1 MFGKKKI
8 ISQNRVDCLISA
20 DTIIDGNIIFS
31 GGLRIDGV
39 VTGNISVAEG
49 KSGTL
54 IVSEQARVD
63 GLVTVSHAVI
73 NGEVRGAIIT
83 EEYLQLEASARID
96 GDITYQKIEMHHGA
110 VVSGKLMHVNG
121 INGSEYVENQVS

>member
-1 MFGKKKI
+1 MFNKKKTV
-8 ISQNRVDCLISA
+8 SQNRVDCLVSA
-20 DTIIDGNIIFS
+20 DTTIDGNIIFS
-31 GGLRIDGV
+31 GGLRIDGI

-54 IVSEQARVD
+54 IISEHARVD

-83 EEYLQLEASARID
+83 DEYLQLEASARID
-96 GDITYQKIEMHHGA
+96 GDITYQMIEMHHGA

-121 INGSEYVENQVS
+121 NGGLVES